1 MIYAIISIVV
11 FSTFITIFATPLF
24 KLSDFIIWAGN
35 HLFNLIMSKFF
46 QIEKEK
52 IKPMAITPLMKIS
65 IMAMFLVIYVQLGTY
80 IISSV
85 EGKSHL

>member
-1 MIYAIISIVV
+1 
-11 FSTFITIFATPLF
+11 
-24 KLSDFIIWAGN
+24 
-35 HLFNLIMSKFF
+35 MSKFF